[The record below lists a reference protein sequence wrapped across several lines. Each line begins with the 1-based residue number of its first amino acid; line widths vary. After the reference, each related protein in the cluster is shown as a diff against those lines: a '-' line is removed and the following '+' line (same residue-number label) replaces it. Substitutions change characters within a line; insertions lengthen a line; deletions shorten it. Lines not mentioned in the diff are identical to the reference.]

1 MNIFPT
7 PLLVGKSDNENIRT
21 KIQELMYKHKET
33 TDLSRL
39 LSEDW
44 NKTKFSSDKTEFDKK
59 GVTTFGTKNLIDD
72 KEWTE
77 VVSFI
82 KEFSALMIDD
92 AYHGACGY
100 GLSNVWSTVYPK
112 GAYVPEHVHSNS
124 MLSGVFYAKTPKNC
138 GNIIFKD
145 PSWVTKTM
153 MFVKNAYP
161 PNLTNYE
168 FEVEE
173 GLMILFPAWLPH
185 STNKNESDEDRIIV
199 SFNIEF
205 YP

>member
-1 MNIFPT
+1 MDIFST

-153 MFVKNAYP
+153 VFVRNSYP